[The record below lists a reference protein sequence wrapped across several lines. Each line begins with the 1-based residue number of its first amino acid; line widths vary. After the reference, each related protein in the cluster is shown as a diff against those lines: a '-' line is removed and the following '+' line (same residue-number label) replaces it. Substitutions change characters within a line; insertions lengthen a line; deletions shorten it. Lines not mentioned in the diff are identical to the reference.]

1 MSDLK
6 AELKKRNL
14 RVSGAKT
21 HLIERLKP
29 YAESGNA
36 NTSSNQTNQTN
47 VQTNVAIP
55 LNDDSIPGNK
65 SILDFS
71 PVGNLLIVFG

>member
-29 YAESGNA
+29 YAESGSA
-36 NTSSNQTNQTN
+36 NTNNNQTN

-55 LNDDSIPGNK
+55 LNDDSIPGNE
-65 SILDFS
+65 SVSDFS
-71 PVGNLLIVFG
+71 FVGNLLSVFTTHN

>member
-1 MSDLK
+1 VSDLK

-29 YAESGNA
+29 YAENGISNS
-36 NTSSNQTNQTN
+36 NTNSVSQTTNQNNLQTNF
-47 VQTNVAIP
+47 AIP
-55 LNDDSIPGNK
+55 FNDDSIPGERK
-65 SILDFS
+65 MMARLR
-71 PVGNLLIVFG
+71 